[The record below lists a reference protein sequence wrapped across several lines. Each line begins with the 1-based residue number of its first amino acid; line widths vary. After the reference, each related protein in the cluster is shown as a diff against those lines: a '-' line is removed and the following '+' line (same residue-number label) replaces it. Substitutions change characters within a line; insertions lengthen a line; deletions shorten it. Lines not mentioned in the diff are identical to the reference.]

1 MMNRCGIQGWPLLL
15 NIVDNKQTAAIINKV
30 LKLKLIEHS
39 KYIYKNLGTKTVWS
53 FTPPPN
59 LKRKPEKINLPSQIR
74 SFQNKAHHRIRVQWL
89 RRYRSGTVPT
99 CPCTRGGRSPRGGW
113 GGRRGTPTPPGPTQR
128 TGPAETRRPSLYRIK
143 QLSYRAQGYIC
154 KSVHVNPR
162 TTLPYMSIKNTVT

>member
-1 MMNRCGIQGWPLLL
+1 MKNFVTKDFSIFNPQ
-15 NIVDNKQTAAIINKV
+15 
-30 LKLKLIEHS
+30 S
-39 KYIYKNLGTKTVWS
+39 KKKKKTQ
-53 FTPPPN
+53 
-59 LKRKPEKINLPSQIR
+59 KKINLPSQIR

-128 TGPAETRRPSLYRIK
+128 TGPAETRRPSSYRIK